1 MTILA
6 KYFPRLLATAV
17 LGLALNPSLAQNS
30 STDNYTIVAPVP
42 AGGGVDFLSRAFA
55 QKLSDAIGANFIVE
69 NKPGASAGI
78 GTQFVARSK
87 PDGRTLLMGY
97 SALATSKFLVTKLLY
112 DLEADLVP
120 VAYIG
125 YIPLMLVVPPSSPAN
140 SVKDLIDFAR
150 NNPGKLTYASGGVG
164 AGAHLSG
171 ELFKSLTKTDV
182 AHIPY
187 KGNAPALN
195 DLLGG
200 HVGLMFD
207 TITTA
212 LPNVKANRLKAL
224 ATTGPVRSAMAP
236 DVPTMIEAGLPT
248 FEVSAWYMIFAPKKT
263 PLAELQQLN
272 TAINK
277 VISEPKM
284 RADMLLQGVVLT
296 GGSLPEADQFLV
308 SEVDRWGKI
317 IKAANIKAE

>member
-1 MTILA
+1 MKILA
-6 KYFPRLLATAV
+6 TYFPRLLATAI
-17 LGLALNPSLAQNS
+17 LGLSLNTSIAQT
-30 STDNYTIVAPVP
+30 STSDNYTIVAPVP
-42 AGGGVDFLSRAFA
+42 AGGGVDFFSRAFA
-55 QKLSDAIGANFIVE
+55 HKLYETLGANFIVE

-97 SALATSKFLVTKLLY
+97 SALATSKFLVSQLLY

-125 YIPLMLVVPPSSPAN
+125 YIPLMLVVPPSSSAN

-150 NNPGKLTYASGGVG
+150 KNPGKLSYASGGVG

-171 ELFKSLTKTDV
+171 ELFKSLTKTDI

-212 LPNVKANRLKAL
+212 LPNVKANKLKAL
-224 ATTGPVRSAMAP
+224 ATTGPVRSEMAP

-263 PLAELQQLN
+263 PTAELQKLN
-272 TAINK
+272 SAINK
-277 VISEPKM
+277 VISDPKM
-284 RADMLLQGVVLT
+284 RADMLVQGVVLT
-296 GGSLPEADQFLV
+296 GGSLAESNQFLV
-308 SEVDRWGKI
+308 NEVDRWGKI

>member
-1 MTILA
+1 MKILSTHI
-6 KYFPRLLATAV
+6 PRLLAATI
-17 LGLALNPSLAQNS
+17 LGLALNPSLAQTNS
-30 STDNYTIVAPVP
+30 NDSYTIVAPVP

-55 QKLSDAIGANFIVE
+55 HKLSEVLGANFIVE

-78 GTQFVARSK
+78 GTQFVAKSK

-112 DLEADLVP
+112 DLEADLIP

-125 YIPLMLVVPPSSPAN
+125 YIPLMLVVPPSSPFN

-150 NNPGKLTYASGGVG
+150 NNPGKLSYASGGVG

-171 ELFKSLTKTDV
+171 ELFKSLTKTEV

-212 LPNVKANRLKAL
+212 LPNVKANKLKAL
-224 ATTGPVRSAMAP
+224 ATTGPTRSAMAP
-236 DVPTMIEAGLPT
+236 DIPTMIEAGLPT

-263 PLAELQQLN
+263 PIAELQKIN
-272 TAINK
+272 AAINK
-277 VISEPKM
+277 VIGEPKM
-284 RADMLLQGVVLT
+284 RADMLTQGVVLT
-296 GGSLPEADQFLV
+296 GGSLADSNKFLED
-308 SEVDRWGKI
+308 EVDRWGKI